1 MKYILGDKVSS
12 DEDICQIGDDCSTG
26 TCAPVSPFSKEGA
39 LFLIFIVV
47 LLAILFLV
55 LFSSGY
61 I

>member
-1 MKYILGDKVSS
+1 MSS

-47 LLAILFLV
+47 LLVILFFILI
-55 LFSSGY
+55 SSGY

>member
-1 MKYILGDKVSS
+1 MSS
-12 DEDICQIGDDCSTG
+12 DEDVCQIGDDCSTG

>member
-1 MKYILGDKVSS
+1 MSKKEDK
-12 DEDICQIGDDCSTG
+12 CQIEGNCSKG

-39 LFLIFIVV
+39 LLLIFIVV

>member
-1 MKYILGDKVSS
+1 MSKK
-12 DEDICQIGDDCSTG
+12 EDNCQIEGNCSSG

>member
-1 MKYILGDKVSS
+1 MSKK
-12 DEDICQIGDDCSTG
+12 EDNCQIDLKGDNCFSG

-47 LLAILFLV
+47 LLAILFFA